1 MSDLDPDQT
10 DRADDSEAGAADARG
25 RSWQDYLREV
35 EGGERGL
42 DGAASNGF
50 GDVREE
56 RPETIEPAAETSGAA
71 PGAEAEPEP
80 TEEAR
85 DSEGPSET
93 PKTPEPVALEPEPEE
108 AAPEPPALDPEPEPV
123 AREPEPRPAAGSASD
138 DRGLDFL
145 GDPPRR
151 RRVLSG
157 AVGAAALLVGLLVVP
172 GLGGSSD
179 GAHRAAAST
188 GAGDGAGPA
197 FFAATAD
204 SAAGDEVEGSTST
217 APSRSSTPL
226 ASSGADGA
234 ASGGASSAAAERADV
249 VPARPGRI
257 EGPAVPEIDEGPEP
271 TEPTVSVSLEDDSG
285 RVLPPPPSR
294 SAPSTGPRWIPRDQ
308 DPVVANAEEVRRLLL
323 DRYPPQLRDD
333 GVGGSVTLWLFVDE
347 TGSVTQVRV
356 QESSSVEALDRAA
369 EEVAREMEFRPARSG
384 DRPIGVWVQQ
394 NLTFRAG
401 S

>member
-1 MSDLDPDQT
+1 MSDLDPELP
-10 DRADDSEAGAADARG
+10 DRAETADDDANG
-25 RSWQDYLREV
+25 RSWQDYLREI
-35 EGGERGL
+35 EGGEPGL
-42 DGAASNGF
+42 GGAGSNGF
-50 GDVREE
+50 DDLRED
-56 RPETIEPAAETSGAA
+56 RS
-71 PGAEAEPEP
+71 EP
-80 TEEAR
+80 TE
-85 DSEGPSET
+85 S
-93 PKTPEPVALEPEPEE
+93 PEPVAADPEPEE
-108 AAPEPPALDPEPEPV
+108 AAPAPLTLDPEPDPG
-123 AREPEPRPAAGSASD
+123 AQEPEPEEAEPEAPEPEAPEPEPQPVAGSAFD
-138 DRGLDFL
+138 DWGPDFL
-145 GDPPRR
+145 GDRPRR

-172 GLGGSSD
+172 GLGGSGD

-188 GAGDGAGPA
+188 GAGAGAGPA
-197 FFAATAD
+197 FFAATAE
-204 SAAGDEVEGSTST
+204 SAAGDDVEGSTST
-217 APSRSSTPL
+217 APSRSSAAL
-226 ASSGADGA
+226 ASSGANGA
-234 ASGGASSAAAERADV
+234 ASGGASSAAAEPADV

-257 EGPAVPEIDEGPEP
+257 EGPAVPEIDEGPDP
-271 TEPTVSVSLEDDSG
+271 SEPTVSVSLDDDSG

-323 DRYPPQLRDD
+323 DRYPPQLRDE

-347 TGSVTQVRV
+347 TGSVSRVRV
-356 QESSSVEALDRAA
+356 QESSSIEALDRAA